1 MHPLFKSVR
10 NNWPALL
17 VGTVLVAGVFVTR
30 PDLPIVT
37 REVPATCLKQ
47 AFVDTP
53 KISIDAMTGTV
64 AGWAFDGGSAVTA
77 ILVKAGTAELM
88 RHTQFVPRADVSQAH
103 ASCTELERP
112 GFSFEMAVGQI
123 PPATR
128 ELGLFAKKA
137 DGSEFPIGSIP
148 VDFSLPLAA
157 IENSQPI
164 TRGGAN
170 LFSGWVAHPNGPVK
184 VRLLAG
190 SHVLWESMA
199 NQARDDVAKAL
210 PAWPSANKA
219 AFEFTLSAAHLPLI
233 TSPTTFEFVTPS
245 GTVLRRP
252 GPPLQNQGAIGKV
265 LTDGGG
271 GNAFASPRSLRIQTW
286 AWHAKGVTR
295 ASLETEQG
303 EVIAALKPRRPKAR
317 LSEFKD
323 PRFPPA
329 ISRAGFNPVGQIF
342 SAHVQGI
349 KIPVGLQR
357 LVVRVHDGL
366 GQDTIFPGPLVWN
379 PAKPVRRTTC
389 DGPRFIAFLP
399 GIDTHVR
406 ASGPLEELLRLAHG
420 GCVAIGIQTRI
431 EYLRTTRGKAHDFE
445 FDPNFPERIRR
456 PTAALEMTTASLNP
470 ALAMAA
476 LYRVPMNLVMDG
488 GVWADSKFSAPEH
501 DVVDWLEQDDM
512 AVQWNQWGKSERDEA
527 LGALAGSH
535 RDPQLARMMSLNRYN
550 TRFMNYKK
558 RNLQA
563 AVRLIVAHNRQHPD
577 ALVSIN
583 LDPDEY
589 INPWFKDVQWYDYN
603 PGTLRQFREWLLHLG
618 PYANGGELAAARP
631 PKPYDLAALSKIS
644 GKAWVTTDEIDA
656 PREAPNYKSEWQQ
669 LWVRFKRHLVAQHYA
684 DLARW
689 ATEVGLPSAQIR
701 SSQTFLDSRVATRI
715 NDVAETWSDQA
726 GVSIEGA
733 KPPLG
738 HLGAIF
744 YGAGS
749 RNEGKPRDGESLLD
763 NVRSM
768 DREWGVVEMHPG
780 TITTPHA
787 MVSHQEAYKTLLTLV
802 NFGATR
808 LTPMWGSSAGDLMV
822 HPEHFRSYDVYDQS
836 PFETQ
841 FVWWMQALRAQPWGG
856 HVWPFGNAWV
866 KSTDG
871 WTAGAAASL
880 DATTPG
886 FVNLITTAPGV
897 ATLSSPSLR
906 LVGNTLKLQVTG
918 AWPSTVVLSATALLD
933 DGERVAVAIDA
944 NAMGRLLAPPG
955 RSIRSVL
962 LSWKNPK
969 MAKITLDEVR
979 ITPLAADVR

>member
-1 MHPLFKSVR
+1 MHPLFRSIR
-10 NNWPALL
+10 NNWPTLL
-17 VGTVLVAGVFVTR
+17 VGVLLVAGVFVSKPNMPVVDR
-30 PDLPIVT
+30 K
-37 REVPATCLKQ
+37 VPAVCLNRGN
-47 AFVDTP
+47 VDTP
-53 KISIDAMTGTV
+53 KISSEAMTGTV
-64 AGWAFDGGSAVTA
+64 AGWAFDSGSAVTT
-77 ILVKAGTAELM
+77 ILVRAGNTELV
-88 RHTQFVPRADVSQAH
+88 RHARFVPRADVSHIH
-103 ASCTELERP
+103 AGCAGLGQP
-112 GFSFEMAVGQI
+112 GFSFDMVVGTI
-123 PPATR
+123 PPGTL

-137 DGSEFPIGSIP
+137 DGGEFLVGSIA
-148 VDFSLPLAA
+148 VDFSQPLVA
-157 IENSQPI
+157 IEDSQPI

-170 LFSGWVAHPNGPVK
+170 LFTGWVTHPDGPVK

-190 SHVLWESMA
+190 PLVLWEGMA
-199 NQARDDVAKAL
+199 SQARDDVAKAL
-210 PAWPSANKA
+210 PAWPSAKNA
-219 AFEFTLSAAHLPLI
+219 AFEFTVSAAHLPLLD
-233 TSPTTFEFVTPS
+233 SPTTFEFVTPA
-245 GTVLRRP
+245 GVKLRKP

-265 LTDGGG
+265 LADG
-271 GNAFASPRSLRIQTW
+271 GNAFVSPRALFVKTW
-286 AWHAKGVTR
+286 AWHSKKIAGAV
-295 ASLETEQG
+295 LETEQG
-303 EVIAALKPRRPKAR
+303 KVIAGLKQIQPRAR

-323 PRFPPA
+323 PRFPA
-329 ISRAGFNPVGQIF
+329 AVSKAGFNPVGQIYGV
-342 SAHVQGI
+342 HIVGKQ
-349 KIPVGLQR
+349 IPFGLQR
-357 LVVRVHDGL
+357 LVVRVRDGA
-366 GQDTIFPGPLVWN
+366 GQDTVFPGPLVWR
-379 PAKPVRRTTC
+379 PAEPVQKTPC
-389 DGPRFIAFLP
+389 AGPRFMAFLP

-406 ASGPLEELLRLAHG
+406 ASGPLEELQRLAHG

-445 FDPNFPERIRR
+445 FDPNFPESARH
-456 PTAALEMTTASLNP
+456 PNAALEMTTASLNP

-488 GVWADSKFSAPEH
+488 GVWADSKFSASEH

-618 PYANGGELAAARP
+618 PYANDGELATARST
-631 PKPYDLAALSKIS
+631 KLYDLEKLNKIS
-644 GKAWVTTDEIDA
+644 GKAWSTTDKIDA

-841 FVWWMQALRAQPWGG
+841 FVWWMQAMRAQPWGG
-856 HVWPFGNAWV
+856 NVWPFGNAWV

-906 LVGNTLKLQVTG
+906 LVGNALKLQVTG